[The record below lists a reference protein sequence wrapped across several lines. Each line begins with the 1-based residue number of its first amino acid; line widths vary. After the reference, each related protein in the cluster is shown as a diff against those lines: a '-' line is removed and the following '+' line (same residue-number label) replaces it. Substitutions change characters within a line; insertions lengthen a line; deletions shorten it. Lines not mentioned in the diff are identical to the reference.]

1 MTRTP
6 ADFLG
11 IAFDPYDMAATEAW
25 LAERPANAPFAFII
39 TPNVDH
45 VVKLDAAPAAAEIRK
60 AYAAAALRLCDS
72 RIVARLARMRGID
85 LPVVPGSDLTAH
97 LVTRIA
103 EAGDRLC
110 LIGGDAA
117 MLHDLRALRPD
128 LDIVQHIPPMGM
140 LRKPEAMTAAEAFV
154 RDARARFTLL
164 AVAMPQQEILAL
176 RVAEAGG
183 AVGTGLCIGA
193 SLDFLT
199 GRKARAPLWMRKASL
214 EWLHRLLSEPR
225 RLWRRYLI
233 EGPRIFLLT
242 MRWRKTD
249 APSSQRRP
257 N

>member
-1 MTRTP
+1 MISNQT
-6 ADFLG
+6 DFVG
-11 IAFDPYDMAATEAW
+11 IAFDQMTMAMTEAW
-25 LAERPANAPFAFII
+25 LSERAPEAPFAFVI

-45 VVKLDAAPAAAEIRK
+45 VVKLDAASPDAEIRK

-72 RIVARLARMRGID
+72 RIVAKLARMRGID

-103 EAGDRLC
+103 RAGDRIC

-117 MLHDLRALRPD
+117 MLGDLRALRAD

-140 LRKPEAMTAAEAFV
+140 LRKPEAMAEAAAFV
-154 RDARARFTLL
+154 RDAKARFTLL

-176 RVAEAGG
+176 RVAQAGG
-183 AVGTGLCIGA
+183 AVGIGLCIGA

-199 GRKARAPLWMRKASL
+199 GRKARAPLWMQKASL
-214 EWLHRLLSEPR
+214 EWLHRLLSEPG

-242 MRWRKTD
+242 MRWRK
-249 APSSQRRP
+249 PS
-257 N
+257 

>member
-1 MTRTP
+1 MNSDQ
-6 ADFLG
+6 ASFLG
-11 IAFDPYDMAATEAW
+11 SDFDRRDMAAVEAW
-25 LAERPANAPFAFII
+25 LADRSADAPFAFVI

-45 VVKLDAAPAAAEIRK
+45 VVKLDQAPSGAEIRT
-60 AYAAAALRLCDS
+60 AYALAALRLCDS
-72 RIVARLARMRGID
+72 RIVAKLARARGVD

-97 LVTRIA
+97 LFQQIA
-103 EAGDRLC
+103 ETGDRLC
-110 LIGGDAA
+110 LIGGDET
-117 MLHDLRALRPD
+117 MLAELRALRPD

-140 LRKPEAMTAAEAFV
+140 LKNPEAMAAAQAFV

-176 RVAEAGG
+176 RIAQAGG
-183 AVGTGLCIGA
+183 ASGIGLCIGA

-214 EWLHRLLSEPR
+214 EWLHRLLSEPK

-242 MRWRKTD
+242 MRWRK
-249 APSSQRRP
+249 P
-257 N
+257 

>member
-1 MTRTP
+1 MTPSQTS
-6 ADFLG
+6 FLG
-11 IAFDPYDMAATEAW
+11 IDFDLLDMDETERW
-25 LAERPANAPFAFII
+25 LADRPANAPFAFIV

-45 VVKLDAAPAAAEIRK
+45 VVKLDRTPRDAEIWQ
-60 AYAAAALRLCDS
+60 AYGNAALRLCDS
-72 RIVARLARMRGID
+72 RIVAKLGRLCGVD
-85 LPVVPGSDLTAH
+85 LSVVPGSDLTAH

-103 EAGDRLC
+103 RAGDRLC

-117 MLHDLRALRPD
+117 MLDDLRALRPD
-128 LDIVQHIPPMGM
+128 LDIVQHVPPMGM
-140 LRKPEAMTAAEAFV
+140 LRKPEAMAAAEAFV

-176 RVAEAGG
+176 RVAQAGG
-183 AVGTGLCIGA
+183 AVGVGLCIGA

-242 MRWRKTD
+242 MRWRRD
-249 APSSQRRP
+249 G
-257 N
+257 

>member
-1 MTRTP
+1 MTHARIE
-6 ADFLG
+6 FLAIG
-11 IAFDPYDMAATEAW
+11 FDQLDMVATETW
-25 LAERPANAPFAFII
+25 LAERPADAPFAFVV

-45 VVKLDAAPAAAEIRK
+45 VVKLDTAPSEAEIRK
-60 AYAAAALRLCDS
+60 AYAGAALRLCDS
-72 RIVARLARMRGID
+72 RIVARLARMRGVD

-97 LVTRIA
+97 LVMRIA
-103 EAGDRLC
+103 RAGDRLC

-117 MLHDLRALRPD
+117 MRDDLRELRPD
-128 LDIVQHIPPMGM
+128 LDILQHIPPMGM
-140 LRKPEAMTAAEAFV
+140 LGKAEAMAQAAAFI

-183 AVGTGLCIGA
+183 AVGVGLCVGA

-214 EWLHRLLSEPR
+214 EWLHRLASEPR

-242 MRWRKTD
+242 MRWRKM
-249 APSSQRRP
+249 A
-257 N
+257 

>member
-1 MTRTP
+1 MIHPHTN
-6 ADFLG
+6 FLG
-11 IAFDPYDMAATEAW
+11 IAFDPLDMVAAEAW
-25 LAERPANAPFAFII
+25 LAARAPDAPFTFIV

-45 VVKLDAAPAAAEIRK
+45 VVKLDAAPPGSELRT
-60 AYAAAALRLCDS
+60 AYDTAALRLCDS
-72 RIVARLARMRGID
+72 RIVSKLAATRGIA

-103 EAGDRLC
+103 QRGDRLC

-117 MLHDLRALRPD
+117 MLADLRCLRPD
-128 LDIVQHIPPMGM
+128 LDIVQLIPPMGM
-140 LRKPEAMTAAEAFV
+140 LNMPDAMAEAEAFV
-154 RDARARFTLL
+154 QNARARFTLL

-176 RVAEAGG
+176 RVAQAGG
-183 AVGTGLCIGA
+183 AVGVGLCIGA

-199 GRKARAPLWMRKASL
+199 GRKARAPRWMQRASL

-242 MRWRKTD
+242 LRWRK
-249 APSSQRRP
+249 P
-257 N
+257 